1 MKHLEQYTM
10 KNNGQVLALFVIILP
25 IILLIVLIT
34 IEFGK
39 LYVEKIKTTN
49 VIKETITYGLKNIE
63 DTNIKEK
70 INNLI
75 DINIK
80 NINNKTIFISE
91 DEIRIKLNQNKIKV
105 FGKDIVL
112 EYNYKGIK
120 KEQKI
125 IIEEG

>member
-1 MKHLEQYTM
+1 MKHQEQYIM

-80 NINNKTIFISE
+80 NINNKTVFISE

>member
-1 MKHLEQYTM
+1 M

-80 NINNKTIFISE
+80 NINNKTVFISE

>member
-1 MKHLEQYTM
+1 MKHQEQYTM

-39 LYVEKIKTTN
+39 LYAEKIKTTN

-105 FGKDIVL
+105 FGKDIIL

>member
-1 MKHLEQYTM
+1 MKHQEQYTM
-10 KNNGQVLALFVIILP
+10 KNNGQVLAIFVIILP

-80 NINNKTIFISE
+80 NINNKTVFISE